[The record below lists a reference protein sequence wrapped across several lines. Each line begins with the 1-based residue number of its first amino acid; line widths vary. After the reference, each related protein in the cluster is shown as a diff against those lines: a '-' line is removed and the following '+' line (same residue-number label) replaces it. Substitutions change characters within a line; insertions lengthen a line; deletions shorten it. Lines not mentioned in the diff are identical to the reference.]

1 MKNYF
6 IYLLLPLLL
15 IYSCKN
21 KGKNDLNEPIVKVY
35 DKILYK
41 SDILGL
47 LNNNM
52 SKDDSLNVVQ
62 SYINSWTQ
70 DQLLLHNAAEYIKDS
85 QAEIDKK
92 VEEFKNSLIIHKFK
106 EKLIKVNLDSNINN
120 QLIEDYYK
128 THIDEFKLSS
138 PIVKGFYLKV
148 KISSPEI
155 ENFKIIAR
163 DSDNKDYDEIVLYI
177 NKNNGLFENF
187 TQNWMV
193 LQDLLLKIPIITQ
206 NNNINLS
213 KGFYVEL
220 TDENYYYFLFISE
233 YVLSGIP
240 APLEF
245 VRTQINNILLQ
256 KEINNIIEEYKQN
269 IYKKATDEG
278 AIKYY

>member
-6 IYLLLPLLL
+6 IYLLLPFLI

-70 DQLLLHNAAEYIKDS
+70 DQLLLHNATEYIKDS

-148 KISSPEI
+148 KISSSEI

-213 KGFYVEL
+213 KSFYIEL